1 MLSLCMRTHIDL
13 SYMVDEMR
21 QLLLD
26 YGATNTREL
35 QQAWRTKKAAIE
47 NEPERLEKFHYDPR

>member
-1 MLSLCMRTHIDL
+1 
-13 SYMVDEMR
+13 MVDEMR

-47 NEPERLEKFHYDPR
+47 NEPQWLENFHHDLR

>member
-1 MLSLCMRTHIDL
+1 
-13 SYMVDEMR
+13 MVDEMR

-26 YGATNTREL
+26 YSATNTREL

-47 NEPERLEKFHYDPR
+47 NEPAWLKKFHEDARVSYY